1 MRQKRVVIM
10 GAAGRD
16 FHNFNVVYRSDP
28 QTCVVAFT
36 ATQIPG
42 IDRRT
47 YPPLLAGPNYPEGIP
62 IVPEVELEDLI
73 RDQAVDEVIFAYSDV
88 AHEFVMHQA
97 SRVMAAGADFA
108 LLGPGSTA
116 IPCSVPVISV
126 LAVRTGAGKSPVS
139 RFVADLLLSEGLRPA
154 IVRHPMPYG
163 DLMAQRVQ
171 CFTCLEDLDRY
182 GATVEEREDYE
193 PHIRRGLDVWA
204 GVDYQAI
211 VAEAAKGASLIIW
224 DGGNNDFSFV
234 RSDLEIVIVDP
245 FRPGHEL
252 AYHPGEVNL
261 RRADVIVVNKV
272 SSAPPANVERVA
284 ANARAANPRATI
296 VWADSV
302 ITATDSEQIEGKKV
316 LVVEDGPTLTH
327 GGMSTG
333 AGAQAARQFGAA
345 ELIDPRPYA
354 QGKLAETYSTYP
366 HLGPI
371 LPALGYYREQLRDL
385 EATIAAVPAD
395 LVVSATPFSLG
406 SLIKVDKPFVQV
418 AYEMSERGEP
428 RLSDVVRQ
436 FLRSKGITP
445 NAGAEVCGPVAL
457 G

>member
-1 MRQKRVVIM
+1 MKHKRVVIM

-16 FHNFNVVYRSDP
+16 FHNFNVVYRNDP
-28 QTCVVAFT
+28 DTRVVAFT

-47 YPPLLAGPNYPEGIP
+47 YPPELAGPGYPEGIP

-73 RDQAVDEVIFAYSDV
+73 RHHAVDEVIFAYSDV
-88 AHEFVMHQA
+88 SHEFVMHQA

-108 LLGPGSTA
+108 MLGPDSTA
-116 IPCSVPVISV
+116 IACSVPVISV
-126 LAVRTGAGKSPVS
+126 LAVRTGAGKSPAS
-139 RFVADLLLSEGLRPA
+139 RFIADLLLSEGLRPA
-154 IVRHPMPYG
+154 VIRHPMPYG
-163 DLMAQRVQ
+163 DLVAQRVQ
-171 CFTCLEDLDRY
+171 RFTSLEDLDRY

-211 VAEAAKGASLIIW
+211 VAEVEKEASLIIW
-224 DGGNNDFSFV
+224 DGGNNDFSFL
-234 RSDLEIVIVDP
+234 RSDLEVVIVDP

-261 RRADVIVVNKV
+261 RRADVIVINKV
-272 SSAPPANVERVA
+272 SSAPPANVEQVEK
-284 ANARAANPRATI
+284 NARVANPRATI

-302 ITATDSEQIEGKKV
+302 ITATDSDRIAGKRV

-354 QGKLAETYSTYP
+354 QGKLLDTYSAYP

-371 LPALGYYREQLRDL
+371 LPALGYYPEQLHDL
-385 EATIAAVPAD
+385 EATIEAVPAD

-406 SLIKVDKPFVQV
+406 SLIKIDKPFVQV

-436 FLRSKGITP
+436 FLRTKGI
-445 NAGAEVCGPVAL
+445 GPKA
-457 G
+457 

>member
-1 MRQKRVVIM
+1 
-10 GAAGRD
+10 
-16 FHNFNVVYRSDP
+16 
-28 QTCVVAFT
+28 VAFT

-47 YPPLLAGPNYPEGIP
+47 YPPGLAGPIYPEGIP
-62 IVPEVELEDLI
+62 IVPEAELEDLI
-73 RDQAVDEVIFAYSDV
+73 RDQAIDEVVFAYSDV
-88 AHEFVMHQA
+88 SHEFVMHQA

-139 RFVADLLLSEGLRPA
+139 RFVADLLLREGLRPA
-154 IVRHPMPYG
+154 IIRHPMPYG
-163 DLMAQRVQ
+163 DLIAQRVQ
-171 CFTCLEDLDRY
+171 CFTSLEDLDRY

-211 VAEAAKGASLIIW
+211 VAQAQEGASLIIW
-224 DGGNNDFSFV
+224 DGGNNDFSFL
-234 RSDLEIVIVDP
+234 RSDLEIVVVDP

-261 RRADVIVVNKV
+261 RRADVVVINKV
-272 SSAPPANVERVA
+272 SSAPPANVEQVEK
-284 ANARAANPRATI
+284 NARAANPGAII
-296 VWADSV
+296 VRADSV
-302 ITATDSEQIEGKKV
+302 ITATDSERIEGKRV

-327 GGMSTG
+327 GGMAIG
-333 AGAQAARQFGAA
+333 AGAQAAKQFGAA
-345 ELIDPRPYA
+345 EIIDPRPYA
-354 QGKLAETYSTYP
+354 QGKLLDTYSSFP

-371 LPALGYYREQLRDL
+371 LPALGYYPEQLRDL
-385 EATIAAVPAD
+385 EATINAVPAD

-406 SLIKVDKPFVQV
+406 RLIKIDRPFVQV
-418 AYEMSERGEP
+418 AYELSERGEP
-428 RLSDVVRQ
+428 RLSDVVRR
-436 FLRSKGITP
+436 FLRAKGIVP
-445 NAGAEVCGPVAL
+445 NA
-457 G
+457 

>member
-1 MRQKRVVIM
+1 M

-16 FHNFNVVYRSDP
+16 FHNFNVVYRNDP
-28 QTCVVAFT
+28 DTHVVAFT

-47 YPPLLAGPNYPEGIP
+47 YPPELAGRYYPEGIP
-62 IVPEVELEDLI
+62 IVPEAELGDLI
-73 RDQAVDEVIFAYSDV
+73 RTEAVDEVIFAYSDV
-88 AHEFVMHQA
+88 SHEFVMHQA
-97 SRVMAAGADFA
+97 SRVLAAGADFA

-139 RFVADLLLSEGLRPA
+139 RFIADQLLRQGLRPTV
-154 IVRHPMPYG
+154 IRHPMPYG
-163 DLMAQRVQ
+163 DLVAQRVQ
-171 CFTCLEDLDRY
+171 CFTSIEDLDRY

-211 VAEAAKGASLIIW
+211 VAEAEKGASLIIW
-224 DGGNNDFSFV
+224 DGGNNDFSFL
-234 RSDLEIVIVDP
+234 RSDLEIVVVDP

-261 RRADVIVVNKV
+261 RRADVVVINKV
-272 SSAPPANVERVA
+272 SSAPPASVEQVET
-284 ANARAANPRATI
+284 NARLANPGATI
-296 VWADSV
+296 VRADSV
-302 ITATDSEQIEGKKV
+302 ITATDNERIRGKRV

-327 GGMSTG
+327 GGMATG
-333 AGAQAARQFGAA
+333 AGAQAARQFGAS

-354 QGKLAETYSTYP
+354 QGKLAETYSIYR

-371 LPALGYYREQLRDL
+371 LPALGYYPEQLHDL
-385 EATIAAVPAD
+385 EATINAVPAD

-406 SLIKVDKPFVQV
+406 DLVKIDKPLVQV

-428 RLSDVVRQ
+428 RLSDVVSR
-436 FLRSKGITP
+436 FLMTKGITP
-445 NAGAEVCGPVAL
+445 GPHL
-457 G
+457 GV

>member
-1 MRQKRVVIM
+1 VKQKRVVIM

-16 FHNFNVVYRSDP
+16 FHNFNVVYRNDP
-28 QTCVVAFT
+28 DTRVVAFT

-47 YPPLLAGPNYPEGIP
+47 YPPELAGPNYPDGIR
-62 IVPEVELEDLI
+62 IVPEAELEGLI
-73 RDQAVDEVIFAYSDV
+73 RNESVDEVIFAYSDV
-88 AHEFVMHQA
+88 SHEFVMHQA

-108 LLGPGSTA
+108 MLGPGSTA

-139 RFVADLLLSEGLRPA
+139 RFIADLLLREGVRPTV
-154 IVRHPMPYG
+154 IRHPMPYG
-163 DLMAQRVQ
+163 DLVAQRVQ
-171 CFTCLEDLDRY
+171 CFTSLEDLDRY

-211 VAEAAKGASLIIW
+211 VAEAQKGASLIIW
-224 DGGNNDFSFV
+224 DGGNNDFSFL
-234 RSDLEIVIVDP
+234 RSDLEIVVVDP

-261 RRADVIVVNKV
+261 RRADVVVINKV
-272 SSAPPANVERVA
+272 SSAPPANVEQVE
-284 ANARAANPRATI
+284 ANARNANPGAVI
-296 VWADSV
+296 VSADSV
-302 ITATDSEQIEGKKV
+302 ITATESEKIRGKRV

-327 GGMSTG
+327 GGMATG
-333 AGAQAARQFGAA
+333 AGAQAARQFGAV

-354 QGKLAETYSTYP
+354 QGKLAETYAVFP

-371 LPALGYYREQLRDL
+371 LPALGYYSEQLRDL
-385 EATIAAVPAD
+385 EATIDAVPAD
-395 LVVSATPFSLG
+395 IVVSATPFSLG
-406 SLIKVDKPFVQV
+406 SLIKIDKPFVQV

-436 FLRSKGITP
+436 FLRAKGVTP
-445 NAGAEVCGPVAL
+445 VGG
-457 G
+457 

>member
-1 MRQKRVVIM
+1 VP
-10 GAAGRD
+10 
-16 FHNFNVVYRSDP
+16 S
-28 QTCVVAFT
+28 
-36 ATQIPG
+36 
-42 IDRRT
+42 
-47 YPPLLAGPNYPEGIP
+47 YPDGIP
-62 IVPEVELEDLI
+62 IVPEVELEGLI

-88 AHEFVMHQA
+88 SHEFVMHQA
-97 SRVMAAGADFA
+97 SRVLATGADFA
-108 LLGPGSTA
+108 LLGPASTA

-126 LAVRTGAGKSPVS
+126 LAVRTGAGKSPTS
-139 RFVADLLLSEGLRPA
+139 RFVADLLLREGLRPA
-154 IVRHPMPYG
+154 VIRHPMPYG
-163 DLMAQRVQ
+163 DLIAQRVQ
-171 CFTCLEDLDRY
+171 RFTSLEDLDRY

-211 VAEAAKGASLIIW
+211 VAEAEKGASLIIW
-224 DGGNNDFSFV
+224 DGGNNDFSFL
-234 RSDLEIVIVDP
+234 RSDLEIVVVDP

-261 RRADVIVVNKV
+261 RRADVVVINKV
-272 SSAPPANVERVA
+272 SSAPPANVEQVE

-296 VWADSV
+296 VRADSV
-302 ITATDSEQIEGKKV
+302 ITATHSDRIAGKRV

-327 GGMSTG
+327 GGMATG

-354 QGKLAETYSTYP
+354 QGRLVQTYVTWP

-371 LPALGYYREQLRDL
+371 LPALGYYPEQLRDL
-385 EATIAAVPAD
+385 EATINAVPAD

-406 SLIKVDKPFVQV
+406 SLIKIDKPFVQV

-428 RLSDVVRQ
+428 RLSDILRQ
-436 FLRSKGITP
+436 FLGMKGIIP
-445 NAGAEVCGPVAL
+445 IRG
-457 G
+457 

>member
-1 MRQKRVVIM
+1 MKQKRVVIM

-16 FHNFNVVYRSDP
+16 FHDFNVVYRDDLD
-28 QTCVVAFT
+28 TRVVAFT

-47 YPPLLAGPNYPEGIP
+47 YPPVLAGPGYPDGIP
-62 IVPEVELEDLI
+62 IVPEAELEGLI
-73 RDQAVDEVIFAYSDV
+73 RDEAIDEVVFAYSDV
-88 AHEFVMHQA
+88 SHEFVMHQA
-97 SRVMAAGADFA
+97 SRVLAAGADFA
-108 LLGPGSTA
+108 LLGPASTA
-116 IPCSVPVISV
+116 IPCSVPVIAV

-139 RFVADLLLSEGLRPA
+139 RFIADLLLSEGLRPA
-154 IVRHPMPYG
+154 VIRHPMPYG
-163 DLMAQRVQ
+163 DLIAQRVQ
-171 CFTCLEDLDRY
+171 RFTSLEDLDRY

-211 VAEAAKGASLIIW
+211 VAEAEKGASLIIW
-224 DGGNNDFSFV
+224 DGGNNDFSFL
-234 RSDLEIVIVDP
+234 RSDLEVVVVDP

-252 AYHPGEVNL
+252 SYHPGEVNL
-261 RRADVIVVNKV
+261 RRADVIVINKV
-272 SSAPPANVERVA
+272 SSAPPANVEQVER
-284 ANARAANPRATI
+284 NARTSNPRATI
-296 VWADSV
+296 VRADSV
-302 ITATDSEQIEGKKV
+302 ITATDSEQIAGKRV

-333 AGAQAARQFGAA
+333 AGAQAAWQFGAT
-345 ELIDPRPYA
+345 EIIDPRPYA
-354 QGKLAETYSTYP
+354 QGKLLDTYSTFP

-371 LPALGYYREQLRDL
+371 LPALGYYAEQLRDL
-385 EATIAAVPAD
+385 EATINAVPAD

-406 SLIKVDKPFVQV
+406 RLIKIGKPFVQV

-436 FLRSKGITP
+436 FLRAKGITP
-445 NAGAEVCGPVAL
+445 KA
-457 G
+457 